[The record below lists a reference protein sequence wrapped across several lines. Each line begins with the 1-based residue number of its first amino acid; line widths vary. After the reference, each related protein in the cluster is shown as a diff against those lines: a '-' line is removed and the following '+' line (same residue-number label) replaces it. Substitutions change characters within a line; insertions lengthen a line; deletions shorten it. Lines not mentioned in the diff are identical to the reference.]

1 MDMMRKIYLLIRAIP
16 KTLYFNFKYL
26 PFKQAI
32 KLPILVS
39 HRMWLMTTGGRV
51 KLSSHSISPFMVKMG
66 FNEVGIFDQMRS
78 RGVINLNGE
87 IEFKGAAAIGHGSKI
102 SVEKEGKLTIGENV
116 IITAETSIIC
126 TKEIN
131 IGNDVMLSWE
141 VQIMDSDLHQIM
153 DKDKNIINPSEKV
166 NIGDKT
172 WIGCRCLILKGTN
185 LKKGTIVAA
194 GTTVS
199 KSANIKIEKENSLIG
214 GNPLKVLKEEVTFKI

>member
-87 IEFKGAAAIGHGSKI
+87 IEFKGDRKSTRLTPVRPI
-102 SVEKEGKLTIGENV
+102 SR
-116 IITAETSIIC
+116 
-126 TKEIN
+126 
-131 IGNDVMLSWE
+131 M
-141 VQIMDSDLHQIM
+141 
-153 DKDKNIINPSEKV
+153 PS
-166 NIGDKT
+166 
-172 WIGCRCLILKGTN
+172 
-185 LKKGTIVAA
+185 
-194 GTTVS
+194 
-199 KSANIKIEKENSLIG
+199 SA
-214 GNPLKVLKEEVTFKI
+214 